1 MLPNDAVH
9 NEGTT
14 GTITQAIGKE
24 IRRVR
29 EHLGWT
35 RGTVVTRMSR
45 TISVQTLANYEYGIR
60 PCTVEMLV
68 EICQPMGVSAAD
80 VLGLALQR
88 AEVEL
93 PGVQVDLHA
102 VVRDKQ
108 AELRQLR
115 RWARKRL
122 ADDPNGSGVAR
133 IDRAI
138 IEEMAVFFGFSR
150 AEFLRHL
157 FRFTPEFA
165 PQR

>member
-1 MLPNDAVH
+1 MPKDAAH
-9 NEGTT
+9 SEGM
-14 GTITQAIGKE
+14 ITKPLGKE
-24 IRRVR
+24 IRKVR

-35 RGTVVTRMSR
+35 RGAVVDRMSR

-60 PCTVEMLV
+60 PCTVDMLV
-68 EICQPMGVSAAD
+68 SICQALNVSAAD

-88 AEVEL
+88 AEIEL
-93 PGVQVDLHA
+93 PGMQVDLRA
-102 VVRDKQ
+102 VVKDNQ

-115 RWARKRL
+115 RWARNRL
-122 ADDPNGSGVAR
+122 EDDPNGSGVAH

-150 AEFLRHL
+150 TEFLGHL
-157 FRFTPEFA
+157 FRYTPEFA

>member
-1 MLPNDAVH
+1 LPKDVIH
-9 NEGTT
+9 DEGPP
-14 GTITQAIGKE
+14 GMITQALGKE

-35 RGTVVTRMSR
+35 RGTVVNRMSR

-68 EICQPMGVSAAD
+68 AICQAMGVSAAD
-80 VLGLALQR
+80 VVGLALQR
-88 AEVEL
+88 AEIEL
-93 PGVQVDLHA
+93 PGVHVDLRA
-102 VVRDKQ
+102 VVRDNQ

-115 RWARKRL
+115 RWARNRL
-122 ADDPNGSGVAR
+122 ADDPNGPGVAR

-138 IEEMAVFFGFSR
+138 IEEMAVFLGFSR
-150 AEFLRHL
+150 SEFLRHL